1 MVPSY
6 SGTPCFVA
14 PLGDFQSFVP
24 LARPMKF
31 ATPIGALSGNS
42 VHVILPAVVSM
53 VAVGCDEAAAAGFAA
68 VPALVEDCELVAVCA
83 PAKPVSRIIPR
94 ITSAFRMDAP

>member
-53 VAVGCDEAAAAGFAA
+53 VAVGCDEVPAAAGFAA
-68 VPALVEDCELVAVCA
+68 VLALAEDGALGAVCA
-83 PAKPVSRIIPR
+83 HAKPIIKIIPR
-94 ITSAFRMDAP
+94 ITSAFRM